1 MVLAMTGSPAVQR
14 VNPPGAADERR
25 TLEAFLDF
33 ERATLVM
40 KVSGVSDEDARR
52 PLVPSP
58 LMTLAGLVK
67 HLIDIE
73 RSYFRIGVAGE
84 DVEDLWDP
92 ADPDGTWRVGADDR
106 IDELLAAYQAECDAA
121 RAAVAQLPLDTVGRL
136 APMDGGKTLR
146 YALVQVIQETARHN
160 GHADLLREMIDGA
173 VGE

>member
-1 MVLAMTGSPAVQR
+1 MDEASPLRR
-14 VNPPGAADERR
+14 VNPPGAADERG

-40 KVSGVSDEDARR
+40 KVSGVGDEEARR

-84 DVEDLWDP
+84 DVEDLWDS
-92 ADPDGTWRVGADDR
+92 ADPDGTWRVGAHDR

-136 APMDGGKTLR
+136 PPMDGGRTLR

-160 GHADLLREMIDGA
+160 GHADLLREMIDGT

>member
-1 MVLAMTGSPAVQR
+1 MTESAAIRRP
-14 VNPPGAADERR
+14 NPPGAADER
-25 TLEAFLDF
+25 TMLEAFLDF
-33 ERATLVM
+33 ERATLLM
-40 KVSGVSDEDARR
+40 KVSGVSDDDARR
-52 PLVPSP
+52 PPVPSP

-84 DVEDLWDP
+84 EVEDLWDP

-106 IDELLAAYQAECDAA
+106 IDELLAAYQAECAAA
-121 RAAVAQLPLDTVGRL
+121 RAAVAGLPLDAVGRV

-160 GHADLLREMIDGA
+160 GHADIVREMIDGT